1 MNTLMHSRVGLTLA
15 GVLAVAVIYLATEH
29 TAHVVST
36 LPYLFLLL
44 CPIMHLFMHRGHGGP
59 ATHAVH
65 HSEDKPNIAKR
76 SLHDDLD
83 RR

>member
-15 GVLAVAVIYLATEH
+15 GVLAVAVIYLVTEH
-29 TAHVVST
+29 TAHVVSA

-59 ATHAVH
+59 AGHAVH
-65 HSEDKPNIAKR
+65 HSEDKQNIAKR
-76 SLHDDLD
+76 SLYGDPD
-83 RR
+83 RP